1 MSKKKFFSKIA
12 KFLKKENDS
21 KKLEKLR
28 VARHKRQR
36 APSALSDQLYN
47 YEPMPTI
54 YEVDEYD
61 TISVDSATFNESF
74 DSGRRDSAFSVSYGS
89 DSGHSSISTA
99 SSKSSNLDT
108 NSDSNYKL
116 KNFKNNNISITKTCS
131 SIIQSTSFPNVIQQP
146 IIF

>member
-12 KFLKKENDS
+12 KFLRKENDC

-61 TISVDSATFNESF
+61 TISIDSVAFNESF
-74 DSGRRDSAFSVSYGS
+74 DSGRRDSTFSVSCSS
-89 DSGHSSISTA
+89 DSGHSSISSI
-99 SSKSSNLDT
+99 SSKSTKYSKPTTDL
-108 NSDSNYKL
+108 KL
-116 KNFKNNNISITKTCS
+116 KNYQNNNVSISKTCS
-131 SIIQSTSFPNVIQQP
+131 SIIQSTPFPNVIQQP